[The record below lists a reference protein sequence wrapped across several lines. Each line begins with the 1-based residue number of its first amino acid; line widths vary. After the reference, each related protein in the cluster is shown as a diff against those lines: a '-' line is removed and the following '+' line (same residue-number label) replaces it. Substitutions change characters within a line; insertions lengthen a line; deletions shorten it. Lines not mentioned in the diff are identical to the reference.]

1 MIKSNIEKKDNEKEI
16 YLAGGC
22 FWGTQAYFDRIDGVL
37 KTEVGYAN
45 GIGENPT
52 YEQVSTGATGYAE
65 TTKIIFNSEKINLYQ
80 ILEHYFRTIN
90 PTSLNKQGGDIGTQ
104 YRTGIYTQNL
114 DDRQV
119 VQDFFELVKNNYDK
133 EIVVEDKLLK
143 NYYVAE
149 AYHQKY
155 LEKNPGGYCHVDLSL
170 VDKDTEIMKYV
181 KPSDQEIKDKLTK
194 EQYEI
199 TQNSDTEMPFSSE
212 YDNFYEKG
220 IYVDIVTGQPLFAS
234 TDKFDSGCGWPSF
247 SKPIEENGINYFED
261 NTIINRRRV
270 EVKSKSGDTHL
281 GHVFNDGPKELGGLR
296 YCINGASLR
305 FIPLDKMDEEGYGKY
320 KDTVE

>member
-1 MIKSNIEKKDNEKEI
+1 MIKSYIEKQENEKEI
-16 YLAGGC
+16 FLAGGC
-22 FWGTQAYFDRIDGVL
+22 FWGTQAYFNQIKGII

-52 YEQVSTGATGYAE
+52 YKQVCTGATGYAE
-65 TTKIIFNSEKINLYQ
+65 SVRIIYNPEEINLYQ
-80 ILEHYFRTIN
+80 ILEHYFRTID

-104 YRTGIYTQNL
+104 YRTGIYTTNL
-114 DDRQV
+114 DDRQF
-119 VQDFFELVKNNYDK
+119 VQDFITLVKNNYSK

-143 NYYVAE
+143 NYYAAE
-149 AYHQKY
+149 EYHQNY

-170 VDKDTEIMKYV
+170 ANKDTEILRYK
-181 KPSDQEIKDKLTK
+181 KPSDEEMVRNLTE

-199 TQNSDTEMPFSSE
+199 TQNSATERPFSSE
-212 YDNFYEKG
+212 YNNLYDKG

-234 TDKFDSGCGWPSF
+234 TDKFDAGCGWPSF
-247 SKPIEENGINYFED
+247 SKPIEDNGVNYFED
-261 NTIINRRRV
+261 KTIANRRRV

-281 GHVFNDGPKELGGLR
+281 GHVFNDGPEELGGLR

-305 FIPLDKMDEEGYGKY
+305 FIPLEKMDEEGYGKY
-320 KDTVE
+320 KDIVE

>member
-1 MIKSNIEKKDNEKEI
+1 MIKSNIEKKEDEKEI

-22 FWGTQAYFDRIDGVL
+22 FWGTQAYFDQLAGIV

-52 YEQVSTGATGYAE
+52 YEQVCTGATGYAE
-65 TTKIIFNSEKINLYQ
+65 TTKIIYNPEKINLYQ

-119 VQDFFELVKNNYDK
+119 VQDFFELVKNNYDTK
-133 EIVVEDKLLK
+133 IVVEDKLLK
-143 NYYVAE
+143 NYYAAE
-149 AYHQKY
+149 DYHQKY

-170 VDKDTEIMKYV
+170 VNRDSKIMEYV
-181 KPSDQEIKDKLTK
+181 KPSDEEIKDKLTK

-220 IYVDIVTGQPLFAS
+220 IYVDIVTGQPLFS
-234 TDKFDSGCGWPSF
+234 SSDKFDAGCGWPSF
-247 SKPIEENGINYFED
+247 SKPIEDNGVNYFED
-261 NTIINRRRV
+261 NSIINRRRV
-270 EVKSKSGDTHL
+270 EVRSKSGDTHL
-281 GHVFNDGPKELGGLR
+281 GHVFNDGPLELGGLR
-296 YCINGASLR
+296 YCINGASLK
-305 FIPLDKMDEEGYGKY
+305 FIPLDKMDEEGYEKY
-320 KDTVE
+320 KDIVE

>member
-1 MIKSNIEKKDNEKEI
+1 MIKSNIKKKENEKEI

-22 FWGTQAYFDRIDGVL
+22 FWGTQAYFDQVDGVL
-37 KTEVGYAN
+37 ATEVGYAN

-52 YEQVSTGATGYAE
+52 YEQVCTGATGYAE
-65 TTKIIFNSEKINLYQ
+65 TTKIIYDPEKINLYQ

-119 VQDFFELVKNNYDK
+119 VQDFFELVRNNYDK
-133 EIVVEDKLLK
+133 DIVVEDKLLK
-143 NYYVAE
+143 NYYAAE
-149 AYHQKY
+149 DYHQKY

-170 VDKDTEIMKYV
+170 VDKDSEIMEYV
-181 KPSDQEIKDKLTK
+181 KPSDEEIKDKLTK

-220 IYVDIVTGQPLFAS
+220 IYVDIVTGQPLFSS
-234 TDKFDSGCGWPSF
+234 TDKYDAGCGWPSF
-247 SKPIEENGINYFED
+247 SKPIEDNGINYFED

-305 FIPLDKMDEEGYGKY
+305 FIPLEKMDEEGYGKY
-320 KDTVE
+320 KDIVE

>member
-1 MIKSNIEKKDNEKEI
+1 MIKSYIEKQENEKEI
-16 YLAGGC
+16 FLAGGC
-22 FWGTQAYFDRIDGVL
+22 FWGTQAYFNQIKGII

-52 YEQVSTGATGYAE
+52 YKQVCTGATGYAE
-65 TTKIIFNSEKINLYQ
+65 SVRIIYNPEKINLYQ
-80 ILEHYFRTIN
+80 ILEHYFRTID

-104 YRTGIYTQNL
+104 YRTGIYTTNL
-114 DDRQV
+114 DDRQF
-119 VQDFFELVKNNYDK
+119 VQDFIILVKNNYSK

-143 NYYVAE
+143 NYYAAE
-149 AYHQKY
+149 EYHQNY

-170 VDKDTEIMKYV
+170 ANKDSEILGYT
-181 KPSDQEIKDKLTK
+181 KPSDEEVVRNLTE

-199 TQNSDTEMPFSSE
+199 TQNSATERPFSSE
-212 YDNFYEKG
+212 YNDLYDKG

-234 TDKFDSGCGWPSF
+234 TDKFDASCGWPSF
-247 SKPIEENGINYFED
+247 SKPIEDNGVNYFED
-261 NTIINRRRV
+261 KTISNRRRV

-281 GHVFNDGPKELGGLR
+281 GHVFNDGPEELGGLR

-305 FIPLDKMDEEGYGKY
+305 FIPLEKMDEEGYGKY
-320 KDTVE
+320 KDIVE

>member
-1 MIKSNIEKKDNEKEI
+1 MIKSNIKKKENVKEI

-22 FWGTQAYFDRIDGVL
+22 FWGTQAYFDQVDGVL
-37 KTEVGYAN
+37 ATEVGYAN

-52 YEQVSTGATGYAE
+52 YEQVCTGATGYAE
-65 TTKIIFNSEKINLYQ
+65 TTKIIYDPEKINLYQ

-119 VQDFFELVKNNYDK
+119 VQDFFELVRNNYDK
-133 EIVVEDKLLK
+133 DIVVEDKLLK
-143 NYYVAE
+143 NYYAAE
-149 AYHQKY
+149 DYHQKY

-170 VDKDTEIMKYV
+170 VDKDSEIMEYV
-181 KPSDQEIKDKLTK
+181 KPSDEEIKDKLTK

-220 IYVDIVTGQPLFAS
+220 IYVDIVTGQPLFSS
-234 TDKFDSGCGWPSF
+234 TDKYDAGCGWPSF
-247 SKPIEENGINYFED
+247 SKPIEDNGINYFED

-305 FIPLDKMDEEGYGKY
+305 FIPLEKMDEEGYGKY
-320 KDTVE
+320 KDIVE

>member
-1 MIKSNIEKKDNEKEI
+1 MIKSYIEKQENEKEI
-16 YLAGGC
+16 FLAGGC
-22 FWGTQAYFDRIDGVL
+22 FWGTQAYFNQIKGII

-52 YEQVSTGATGYAE
+52 YKQVCTGATGYAE
-65 TTKIIFNSEKINLYQ
+65 SVRIIYNPEKINLYQ
-80 ILEHYFRTIN
+80 ILEHYFRTID

-104 YRTGIYTQNL
+104 YRTGIYTTNL
-114 DDRQV
+114 DDRQF
-119 VQDFFELVKNNYDK
+119 VQDFIILVKNNYSK

-143 NYYVAE
+143 NYYAAE
-149 AYHQKY
+149 EYHQNY

-170 VDKDTEIMKYV
+170 ANKDSEILGYT
-181 KPSDQEIKDKLTK
+181 KPSDEEVVRNLTE

-199 TQNSDTEMPFSSE
+199 TQNSATERPFSSE
-212 YDNFYEKG
+212 YNDLYDKG

-234 TDKFDSGCGWPSF
+234 TDKFDAGCGWPSF
-247 SKPIEENGINYFED
+247 SKPIEDNGVNYFED
-261 NTIINRRRV
+261 KTISNRRRV

-281 GHVFNDGPKELGGLR
+281 GHVFNDGPEELGGLR

-305 FIPLDKMDEEGYGKY
+305 FIPLEKMDEEGYGKY
-320 KDTVE
+320 KDIVE

>member
-1 MIKSNIEKKDNEKEI
+1 MIKSYIEKQENEKEI
-16 YLAGGC
+16 FLAGGC
-22 FWGTQAYFDRIDGVL
+22 FWGTQAYFNQIKGVI

-52 YEQVSTGATGYAE
+52 YKQVCTGATGYAE
-65 TTKIIFNSEKINLYQ
+65 SVRIIYNPEEINLHQ
-80 ILEHYFRTIN
+80 ILEHYFRTID

-104 YRTGIYTQNL
+104 YRTGIYTTNL
-114 DDRQV
+114 DDRQF
-119 VQDFFELVKNNYDK
+119 VQDFITLVKNNYSK

-149 AYHQKY
+149 EYHQNY

-170 VDKDTEIMKYV
+170 ANKDTEILRYT
-181 KPSDQEIKDKLTK
+181 KPSDEEMVRNLTE

-199 TQNSDTEMPFSSE
+199 TQNSATERPFSSE
-212 YDNFYEKG
+212 YNDLYDKG

-234 TDKFDSGCGWPSF
+234 TDKFDAGCGWPSF
-247 SKPIEENGINYFED
+247 SKPIEDNGVNYFED
-261 NTIINRRRV
+261 KTIANRRRV

-281 GHVFNDGPKELGGLR
+281 GHVFNDGPEELGGLR

-305 FIPLDKMDEEGYGKY
+305 FIPLEKMDEEGYGKY
-320 KDTVE
+320 KDIVE

>member
-1 MIKSNIEKKDNEKEI
+1 MIKSYIEKQENEKEI
-16 YLAGGC
+16 FLAGGC
-22 FWGTQAYFDRIDGVL
+22 FWGTQAYFNQIKGII

-52 YEQVSTGATGYAE
+52 YKQVCTGATGYAE
-65 TTKIIFNSEKINLYQ
+65 SVRIIYNPEEINLYQ
-80 ILEHYFRTIN
+80 ILEHYFRTID

-104 YRTGIYTQNL
+104 YRTGIYTTNL
-114 DDRQV
+114 DDRQF
-119 VQDFFELVKNNYDK
+119 VQDFIILVKNNYSK

-143 NYYVAE
+143 NYYAAE
-149 AYHQKY
+149 EYHQNY

-170 VDKDTEIMKYV
+170 ANKDSEILGYT
-181 KPSDQEIKDKLTK
+181 KPSDEEVVRNLTE

-199 TQNSDTEMPFSSE
+199 TQNSATERPFSSE
-212 YDNFYEKG
+212 YNDLYDKG

-234 TDKFDSGCGWPSF
+234 TDKFDAGCGWPSF
-247 SKPIEENGINYFED
+247 SKPIEDNGVNYFED
-261 NTIINRRRV
+261 KTISNRRRV

-281 GHVFNDGPKELGGLR
+281 GHVFNDGPEELGGLR

-305 FIPLDKMDEEGYGKY
+305 FIPLEKMDEEGYGKY
-320 KDTVE
+320 KDIVE

>member
-1 MIKSNIEKKDNEKEI
+1 MIKLNIEKKHNKEV

-22 FWGTQAYFDRIDGVL
+22 FWGTQAYFDQVEGVVE
-37 KTEVGYAN
+37 TEVGYAN

-52 YEQVSTGATGYAE
+52 YEQVCTGATGYAE
-65 TTKIIFNSEKINLYQ
+65 TTKIIYDPKKINLYQ

-104 YRTGIYTQNL
+104 YRTGVYIVNNA
-114 DDRQV
+114 DKKV
-119 VQDFFELVKNNYDK
+119 VEDFFELVKNNYDK
-133 EIVVEDKLLK
+133 EIVVENKLLE
-143 NYYVAE
+143 NYFKAE
-149 AYHQKY
+149 EYHQKY
-155 LEKNPGGYCHVDLSL
+155 LEKNPGGYCHVNLSL
-170 VDKDTEIMKYV
+170 VDKDLEIMAYV
-181 KPSDQEIKDKLTK
+181 KPKDEEIKAKLTK

-220 IYVDIVTGQPLFAS
+220 IYVDIVTGQPLFSS
-234 TDKFDSGCGWPSF
+234 TDKFNAGCGWPSF
-247 SKPIEENGINYFED
+247 SKPIEDNSINYFED
-261 NTIINRRRV
+261 NSIFNRRRI

-305 FIPLDKMDEEGYGKY
+305 FIPLEKMDEEGYEKY
-320 KDTVE
+320 KDIVE